1 MDESIFQALQQYVL
15 PHWPFVFMSF
25 ALGVVG
31 QFFKTKVWTLDRA
44 VQKGGVWALMHHSL
58 GIHAPVMGALA
69 GALGAPVS
77 PGIADTWLAR
87 ALYHFVAG
95 AMAAWTV
102 AAFKHFMKS
111 RGIVLAETMPPPAL
125 QVPPPA
131 GHGATPIDGAGPGDK
146 S

>member
-1 MDESIFQALQQYVL
+1 MMEFFETVL
-15 PHWPFVFMSF
+15 VPHWPFLFMSF
-25 ALGVVG
+25 ALGTVG

-44 VQKGGVWALMHHSL
+44 LTGKFWAFMHQTI
-58 GIHAPVMGALA
+58 GIHAPVAGALA
-69 GALGAPVS
+69 GAIGMPAS
-77 PGIADTWLAR
+77 PGVEGPLAR

-111 RGIVLAETMPPPAL
+111 RGIVLAESTSPPPL

-131 GHGATPIDGAGPGDK
+131 GK

>member
-1 MDESIFQALQQYVL
+1 MDESIFQPLQQYVL

-25 ALGVVG
+25 ALGIVG

-44 VQKGGVWALMHHSL
+44 VKNGGFWAFMHSSL
-58 GIHAPVMGALA
+58 GLHAPVVGAIA
-69 GALGAPVS
+69 GVLGMPMS
-77 PGIADTWLAR
+77 PGIDDTWLAR

-95 AMAAWTV
+95 AMAAWTF

-111 RGIVLAETMPPPAL
+111 RGIVLAETLPPPPL

-131 GHGATPIDGAGPGDK
+131 GVTPIGPGDK